1 MAVPQTS
8 TCVVTLGGGASA
20 SYTMQESN
28 WKVIDV
34 VGKVTVAGSVA
45 ANATVTISKNTSTGI
60 APVGAGFMAIAAGTQ
75 LQKNSGAGTVFRPS
89 TITASSSSPVLLQ
102 GDVLSLASDTAGQ
115 VEVYITLQRV

>member
-34 VGKVTVAGSVA
+34 WGKVLVAGVGAGAVVS
-45 ANATVTISKNTSTGI
+45 ISKNVSTGI
-60 APVGAGFMAIAAGTQ
+60 APVGAGFMAISAGTQ
-75 LQKNSGAGTVFRPS
+75 LQKGSAAGTTFRPS
-89 TITASSSSPVLLQ
+89 TFTSSATSPVLAQ
-102 GDVLSLASDTAGQ
+102 GDTLNLSSDTGGQ